1 MKFSIDARGINL
13 YKGSGIGTYT
23 ENLLR
28 ELLNIDTKN
37 NYSIFWTG
45 ENYEDYKK
53 DNSKIIFTS
62 KKHGTFY
69 ENYYYPNY
77 IKENNIDMHHIPQNG
92 IGLNELYTSLI
103 VVTIHDLIP
112 YILPETVG
120 RGYLERFLRDMPL
133 IVRNSKVILT
143 VSEYSK
149 RDIIKF
155 FPFVNE
161 EKIFV
166 TPLAANKS
174 YKPLNKINCIEY
186 IKNKYSI
193 DSPFILYIGG
203 FSTRKNV
210 KELIIAFNKIQKS
223 LKKDY
228 KLVLCGSI
236 RDEGVKLQNLCK
248 ELLIDDK
255 IIFTG
260 FVPDDELPL
269 FYNAAEVFVYPS
281 LYEGFGLPPLEAMS
295 CATPVITSNLTSIPE
310 VTNDCA
316 ILINPFDNDELA
328 SSILNLLNSKSLLQE
343 YAEKG
348 YNNSLN
354 FTWQNTAINTL
365 KAYEYVFQ
373 NINK

>member
-45 ENYEDYKK
+45 ENYESYKK

-77 IKENNIDMHHIPQNG
+77 IEENNIDMHHIPQNG
-92 IGLNELYTSLI
+92 IGLNELYTSSV

-120 RGYLERFLRDMPL
+120 RGYLQRFLRDMPL
-133 IVRNSKVILT
+133 IVSNSKIILT

-149 RDIIKF
+149 RDIMKF

-174 YKPLNKINCIEY
+174 YKPLNKSNCVEY

-193 DSPFILYIGG
+193 SSPFLLYIGG

-210 KELIIAFNKIQKS
+210 KELIIAFSKIHKS

-236 RDEGVKLQNLCK
+236 KDEGVKLQDLCK

-260 FVPDDELPL
+260 FIPDDELPL
-269 FYNAAEVFVYPS
+269 FYNAAELFVYPS

-295 CATPVITSNLTSIPE
+295 CATPVITSNSTSIPE
-310 VTNDCA
+310 VTKDCA
-316 ILINPFDNDELA
+316 ILIDPFNKDELA
-328 SSILNLLNSKSLLQE
+328 SSIINLLNSESLLQE
-343 YAEKG
+343 YSQKG
-348 YNNSLN
+348 YKNSLN
-354 FTWQNTAINTL
+354 FTWKNTAIATL
-365 KAYEYVFQ
+365 KAYEHAFE
-373 NINK
+373 NINS

>member
-13 YKGSGIGTYT
+13 YKGSGIGTYI

-45 ENYEDYKK
+45 ENYENYKK

-77 IKENNIDMHHIPQNG
+77 IEENNIDMHHIPQNG
-92 IGLNELYTSLI
+92 IGLNELYTSPV

-120 RGYLERFLRDMPL
+120 RGYLQRFLRDMPL
-133 IVRNSKVILT
+133 IVSNSKIILT

-149 RDIIKF
+149 RDIMKF
-155 FPFVNE
+155 FPFVDE

-166 TPLAANKS
+166 TPLAANKN
-174 YKPLNKINCIEY
+174 YKPLNKSNCLEY

-193 DSPFILYIGG
+193 NSPFILYIGV

-210 KELIIAFNKIQKS
+210 KELIIDFKKIQKS

-228 KLVLCGSI
+228 KLVLCGSVK
-236 RDEGVKLQNLCK
+236 DEGVKLQELCK

-260 FVPDDELPL
+260 FIPDDELPL
-269 FYNAAEVFVYPS
+269 FYNAAELFVYPS

-310 VTNDCA
+310 VTKDCA
-316 ILINPFDNDELA
+316 ILIDPFNKDELA
-328 SSILNLLNSKSLLQE
+328 SSILNLLNSESLLQE
-343 YAEKG
+343 YGEKG

-354 FTWQNTAINTL
+354 FTWKNTAIATL
-365 KAYEYVFQ
+365 KAYEHVFK
-373 NINK
+373 NINN

>member
-1 MKFSIDARGINL
+1 MKISIDARGINL

-45 ENYEDYKK
+45 ENYENYKR

-62 KKHGTFY
+62 KKHGGFY
-69 ENYYYPNY
+69 ENYYYPSY
-77 IKENNIDMHHIPQNG
+77 IKENNIDIHHLPQNG
-92 IGLNELYTSLI
+92 IGFNEFYTSP
-103 VVTIHDLIP
+103 VVITIHDLIP
-112 YILPETVG
+112 YVLPETVG
-120 RGYLERFLRDMPL
+120 RGYLEKFLKDMPL
-133 IVRNSKVILT
+133 IVHDSKAILT

-149 RDIIKF
+149 KDIIKF

-174 YKPLNKINCIEY
+174 YKPLNKNNCIEY
-186 IKNKYSI
+186 IRNKYNI

-210 KELIIAFNKIQKS
+210 RELIIAFNKIQKS

-228 KLVLCGSI
+228 KLVLCGPVK
-236 RDEGVKLQNLCK
+236 DEGIKLKELCK

-255 IIFTG
+255 VIFTG
-260 FVPDDELPL
+260 FIPDDELPL
-269 FYNAAEVFVYPS
+269 FYNAAKIFIYPS

-295 CATPVITSNLTSIPE
+295 CKTPVITSNLTSIPE

-316 ILINPFDNDELA
+316 ILINPFDKDELA
-328 SSILNLLNSKSLLQE
+328 SSILTLLNSDSLLQE
-343 YAEKG
+343 YSEKG

-354 FTWQNTAINTL
+354 FTWKNTATITL
-365 KAYEYVFQ
+365 KAYEYAFKD
-373 NINK
+373 INK

>member
-45 ENYEDYKK
+45 ENYESYKK

-77 IKENNIDMHHIPQNG
+77 IEENNIDMHHIPQNG
-92 IGLNELYTSLI
+92 IGLNELYTSSV

-120 RGYLERFLRDMPL
+120 RGYLQRFLRDMPL
-133 IVRNSKVILT
+133 IVSNSKIILT

-149 RDIIKF
+149 RDIMKF

-174 YKPLNKINCIEY
+174 YKPLNKSNCVEY

-193 DSPFILYIGG
+193 SSPFLLYIGG

-210 KELIIAFNKIQKS
+210 KELIIAFSKIHKS

-236 RDEGVKLQNLCK
+236 KDEGVKLQDLCK

-260 FVPDDELPL
+260 FIPDDELPL
-269 FYNAAEVFVYPS
+269 FYNAAELFVYPS

-295 CATPVITSNLTSIPE
+295 CATPVITSNSTSIPE
-310 VTNDCA
+310 VTKDCA
-316 ILINPFDNDELA
+316 ILIDPFNKDELA
-328 SSILNLLNSKSLLQE
+328 SSILNLLNSESLLQE
-343 YAEKG
+343 YSQKG
-348 YNNSLN
+348 YKNSLD
-354 FTWQNTAINTL
+354 FTWRNTAIATL
-365 KAYEYVFQ
+365 KAYEHAFE
-373 NINK
+373 NINS

>member
-37 NYSIFWTG
+37 NYSIFWAG
-45 ENYEDYKK
+45 ENYENYKK
-53 DNSKIIFTS
+53 NNSEIIFTS
-62 KKHGTFY
+62 KKHGAFY

-77 IKENNIDMHHIPQNG
+77 IEENNIDMHHIPQNG
-92 IGLNELYTSLI
+92 IGLNESYTSPI
-103 VVTIHDLIP
+103 VATIHDLIP

-133 IVRNSKVILT
+133 IVRDSKVILT

-149 RDIIKF
+149 RDIMKF

-174 YKPLNKINCIEY
+174 YKPLNKLTCIKY

-203 FSTRKNV
+203 YSTRKNV
-210 KELIIAFNKIQKS
+210 KELIMAFNKIQKS
-223 LKKDY
+223 LKKHY

-236 RDEGVKLQNLCK
+236 RDECIKLQELCK

-269 FYNAAEVFVYPS
+269 FYNAAEVFIYPS

-295 CATPVITSNLTSIPE
+295 CATPVIASNLTSIPE
-310 VTNDCA
+310 VTKDCA
-316 ILINPFDNDELA
+316 ILINPFNKDELA
-328 SSILNLLNSKSLLQE
+328 DSILNLLNSESLLQE
-343 YAEKG
+343 YSEKG

-354 FTWQNTAINTL
+354 FTWKNTAIATL
-365 KAYEYVFQ
+365 KAYEHVFE
-373 NINK
+373 NSSS

>member
-45 ENYEDYKK
+45 ENYENYKK

-62 KKHGTFY
+62 RKHGTFY

-77 IKENNIDMHHIPQNG
+77 IEENNIDMHHIPQNG
-92 IGLNELYTSLI
+92 IGLNELYTSPL

-120 RGYLERFLRDMPL
+120 RGYLQRFLRDMPL
-133 IVRNSKVILT
+133 IVNNSKIILT

-149 RDIIKF
+149 KDIMKF

-174 YKPLNKINCIEY
+174 YKPLNKSNCIEY

-210 KELIIAFNKIQKS
+210 KELIIAFNKIKKS

-236 RDEGVKLQNLCK
+236 KDEGVKLQNLCK

-260 FVPDDELPL
+260 FIPDDELPL
-269 FYNAAEVFVYPS
+269 FYNAAEIFVYPS

-310 VTNDCA
+310 VTKDCA
-316 ILINPFDNDELA
+316 ILINPFNKDELA
-328 SSILNLLNSKSLLQE
+328 SSVLNLLNSESLLQE
-343 YAEKG
+343 YSQKG
-348 YNNSLN
+348 YKNSLN
-354 FTWQNTAINTL
+354 FTWKNTAIATL
-365 KAYEYVFQ
+365 KAYEHVFE
-373 NINK
+373 NINR

>member
-45 ENYEDYKK
+45 ENYENYKK

-62 KKHGTFY
+62 RKHGTFY

-77 IKENNIDMHHIPQNG
+77 IEENNIDMHHIPQNG
-92 IGLNELYTSLI
+92 IGLNELYTSPL

-120 RGYLERFLRDMPL
+120 RGYLQRFLRDMPL
-133 IVRNSKVILT
+133 IVNNSKIILT

-149 RDIIKF
+149 KDIMKF
-155 FPFVNE
+155 FPFVDE

-174 YKPLNKINCIEY
+174 YKPLNKPDCLEY

-210 KELIIAFNKIQKS
+210 KELIIAFNKIKKS

-236 RDEGVKLQNLCK
+236 KDEGVKLQNLCK

-260 FVPDDELPL
+260 FIPDDELPL
-269 FYNAAEVFVYPS
+269 FYNAAELFVYPS

-310 VTNDCA
+310 VTKDCA
-316 ILINPFDNDELA
+316 ILIDPFNKDELA
-328 SSILNLLNSKSLLQE
+328 SSILNLLNSESLLQE
-343 YAEKG
+343 YSQKG
-348 YNNSLN
+348 YKNSLN
-354 FTWQNTAINTL
+354 FTWKNTAIATL
-365 KAYEYVFQ
+365 KAYEHVFK
-373 NINK
+373 NINN